1 MSQELEK
8 RLEQLGIDS
17 KTFQELEEE
26 FKRVIEE
33 LSGDASMER
42 FRREFE
48 KLHKAL
54 KESHER
60 EKEHLKRCR
69 RLNDS
74 LVQEAVGVDSAIK
87 ITQEDENKIK
97 SYQAEVEHAQKHIRL
112 LKEKEEKNEATIKEL
127 NAAMNLLADKLKSS
141 NNLATG
147 KSNEINEL
155 TSKKEDLENKIRE
168 LEEEEDGLKN
178 ETEGLKSSIE
188 SETEKL
194 KKMKE
199 DIVIV
204 RNSIESNNKDNTRA
218 ESEKNKQSEK
228 IEELKIKMKT
238 TIEDKQRAEDNR
250 KQLKAKL
257 TKMDRDIQ
265 EKKHQKSN
273 LDSAIQQLHKDEH
286 EYRRKENDAV
296 SIARKLQSQENEKT
310 IEYNRLKQ
318 TVQRSEEEYEK
329 ENRECNRR
337 MLEAIEVEKEKE
349 ECSEKRDMVKKIL
362 YELER
367 EIDEHNRIIQEDNK
381 IVIDHTREQNAIR
394 DTLSKAK
401 KINEEQDNER
411 QKVIKEQQKLKRDAE
426 AVKKEIFKLD
436 GRIMNLKIEKDKK
449 SDEANQA
456 NSKYDH
462 LLDEIK
468 LKDNMIA
475 ELQKKN
481 LETEAKLKQQ
491 QSLYEAVRSDRSIY
505 AKKLTETQEEITDI
519 KRKYRT
525 IMYQISQLKEEINMK
540 DIALNNEYSN
550 ANDLK
555 KNCISL
561 ENQNKQIDQG
571 MKERDKN
578 IDDFSNEIAKLQF
591 IIKESEAQ
599 RVKLKE
605 QYDMIVSERDI
616 LGTQLIRRNEELN
629 LLYEKIKIQQSTL
642 AKGEHQYK
650 EKLTAIEVLKETMKD
665 LMRQLKMF
673 KKKVQDIPDL
683 KKNVHSLH
691 KELIEEKLKVKAL
704 SEELENPMNVHRWR
718 KLEGTES
725 EAYEMI
731 TKMHTLHK

>member
-8 RLEQLGIDS
+8 RLDQLGIDT

-87 ITQEDENKIK
+87 ITQEDQNKIK

-112 LKEKEEKNEATIKEL
+112 LKEKEEKNEMTIKEL
-127 NAAMNLLADKLKSS
+127 NAAMNRLADDLKAT
-141 NNLATG
+141 NNTVTG

-155 TSKKEDLENKIRE
+155 NSKKEDLENKIRE
-168 LEEEEDGLKN
+168 LEEGEEGLKN
-178 ETEGLKSSIE
+178 ETEELKQGIE
-188 SETEKL
+188 AETQKL
-194 KKMKE
+194 TKMKDE
-199 DIVIV
+199 IVDVKKAIELNNEA
-204 RNSIESNNKDNTRA
+204 NSEA
-218 ESEKNKQSEK
+218 EKNKNQQSTE
-228 IEELKIKMKT
+228 IEELKLKLKAA
-238 TIEDKQRAEDNR
+238 IEDKQKTEDRR
-250 KQLKAKL
+250 KQMKAQL
-257 TKMDRDIQ
+257 SNMDKALQ

-273 LDSAIQQLHKDEH
+273 LESTIQQLTKDEH

-296 SIARKLQSQENEKT
+296 SIARKLESQRVEKT
-310 IEYNRLKQ
+310 NEYNRLRQ
-318 TVQRSEEEYEK
+318 TVMKNEEEYQK
-329 ENRECNRR
+329 EDKECNKR
-337 MLEAIEVEKEKE
+337 MLEARNIENEKE
-349 ECSEKRDMVKKIL
+349 ECTMKRDLVKKIL
-362 YELER
+362 YDLER

-401 KINEEQDNER
+401 KINEEQNNER

-426 AVKKEIFKLD
+426 AVKKEIYRLD
-436 GRIMNLKIEKDKK
+436 GRIKNLKIEKDKK

-650 EKLTAIEVLKETMKD
+650 EKLTAIEVLKDTMKD
-665 LMRQLKMF
+665 LMRQLKLF

-691 KELIEEKLKVKAL
+691 KELIEERLKVKAL